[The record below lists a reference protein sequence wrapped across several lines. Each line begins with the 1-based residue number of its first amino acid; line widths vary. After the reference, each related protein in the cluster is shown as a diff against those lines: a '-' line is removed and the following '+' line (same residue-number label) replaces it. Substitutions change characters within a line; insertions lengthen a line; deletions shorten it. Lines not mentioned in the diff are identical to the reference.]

1 MAELQKSHD
10 EKMSNLRSSYKEDIA
25 ERDRTISKQQEK
37 IVQLDRQIN
46 PLRHKLSSGAEL
58 AHLFIP
64 IPRASS
70 PTVHI
75 WTEVNG
81 EQYDTVKYAD
91 FYSPLWEN
99 YLNGEVTDHE
109 SVNEVFEPQEQVNEA
124 QANLLGSAFEL
135 AMGRQAQVHV
145 GTGSGGSQSQLPW
158 KDKEKRPARGR

>member
-1 MAELQKSHD
+1 
-10 EKMSNLRSSYKEDIA
+10 MSNLRSSYKEDIA

-46 PLRHKLSSGAEL
+46 PLHHKLSSGAEL

-64 IPRASS
+64 NPRASS

-91 FYSPLWEN
+91 FYSPL
-99 YLNGEVTDHE
+99 
-109 SVNEVFEPQEQVNEA
+109 
-124 QANLLGSAFEL
+124 
-135 AMGRQAQVHV
+135 
-145 GTGSGGSQSQLPW
+145 
-158 KDKEKRPARGR
+158 